1 MSRALLI
8 GINYINTPN
17 QLQGCIYDI
26 IEMKSLIVDAYGFN
40 PNNIVS
46 LRDDDLANMPTR
58 SRILQELQKLIAGAT
73 PTTQLFLHYSGHGTQ
88 VTDTTNPINTTNTT
102 NTTGTEIDGLD
113 ECIVPCDYRTAG
125 FIIDD
130 EINAI
135 VKGFKGIGIAIFDSC
150 RNGTIMDLPFTGI
163 NSTALSTTEGFYCF
177 SGCHDNQDAIE
188 ETMTTTGS
196 NTGLPQGAMT
206 MAFISTIRTL
216 NYYPT
221 ISALYTAIAANLQQ
235 GGYSQVPQLTSTVIT
250 GPNTPFPYDS
260 PNEQLALTQNQ
271 LSLEQTLIRTLQAK
285 IELLQ
290 PLATLTPSLQAQL
303 ESLSVIQEQ
312 YAALQIQ
319 EVFTRG
325 RIGVLEEQ
333 VALIPELQQKA
344 DLVPELQNKATIL
357 PALQEQVEAMMG
369 QVAVLRPLQNRILEL
384 ENENSQLQ
392 STIQTLK
399 QQLAALQQ

>member
-1 MSRALLI
+1 M
-8 GINYINTPN
+8 
-17 QLQGCIYDI
+17 
-26 IEMKSLIVDAYGFN
+26 
-40 PNNIVS
+40 
-46 LRDDDLANMPTR
+46 
-58 SRILQELQKLIAGAT
+58 
-73 PTTQLFLHYSGHGTQ
+73 
-88 VTDTTNPINTTNTT
+88 
-102 NTTGTEIDGLD
+102 
-113 ECIVPCDYRTAG
+113 
-125 FIIDD
+125 
-130 EINAI
+130 
-135 VKGFKGIGIAIFDSC
+135 
-150 RNGTIMDLPFTGI
+150 
-163 NSTALSTTEGFYCF
+163 
-177 SGCHDNQDAIE
+177 
-188 ETMTTTGS
+188 
-196 NTGLPQGAMT
+196 
-206 MAFISTIRTL
+206 
-216 NYYPT
+216 
-221 ISALYTAIAANLQQ
+221 NLQQ

-271 LSLEQTLIRTLQAK
+271 LSIEQTLIRTLQAK

-290 PLATLTPSLQAQL
+290 PLATLTPTLQAQL
-303 ESLSVIQEQ
+303 ESLSVVQEQ

-319 EVFTRG
+319 EVFTRA

-392 STIQTLK
+392 TTIQTLK